1 MVCVTRS
8 KTSKPDVLR
17 NYESEHPTQANYK
30 CTIWEAASATAAAP
44 MFFDAVKLKAGG
56 ETWCDGGLHRNN
68 PIHVALAQL
77 GLETEWRNQP
87 IGCVLSLGTGAP
99 QIKEVSGNL
108 AKFLKHSVEMMTDSE
123 KIADEFAIS
132 KDGQELAD
140 SQRYF
145 RFSVIQGMEVLQMD
159 EFKETERM
167 RSLTDY
173 YLGKIGSGKEVQQC
187 AKSLLWPDHNR

>member
-1 MVCVTRS
+1 MVCVTRK

-17 NYESEHPTQANYK
+17 NYESEHPTQENYK

-44 MFFDAVKLKAGG
+44 MFFKAVKFKAGG

-68 PIHVALAQL
+68 PINVGLAQL
-77 GLETEWRNQP
+77 GLETEWKDKP

-108 AKFLKHSVEMMTDSE
+108 AKFLKGSVDIMTDSE

-132 KDGQELAD
+132 KGGRELAD
-140 SQRYF
+140 SRRYF

-167 RSLTDY
+167 KALTVE
-173 YLGKIGSGKEVQQC
+173 YLSKIVSGNKVQRC
-187 AKSLLWPDHNR
+187 ARSLLWLDQNC

>member
-8 KTSKPDVLR
+8 KISKPDVLR
-17 NYESEHPTQANYK
+17 NYESEHPTQENYK

-44 MFFDAVKLKAGG
+44 MFFEAVKFKSGG

-68 PIHVALAQL
+68 PINVALAERE
-77 GLETEWRNQP
+77 LETDWKDKP

-108 AKFLKHSVEMMTDSE
+108 AKFLKGSIEIMTDAE

-132 KDGQELAD
+132 KVGRELAD
-140 SQRYF
+140 SRRYF
-145 RFSVIQGMEVLQMD
+145 RFSVVQGMETLQMD
-159 EFKETERM
+159 EFQETERM
-167 RSLTDY
+167 KSLTTH
-173 YLGKIGSGKEVQQC
+173 YLSKIGSGSEVERC
-187 AKSLLWPDHNR
+187 AKSLLWPDQNC

>member
-1 MVCVTRS
+1 MVCVTRK

-44 MFFDAVKLKAGG
+44 MFFEAVEFKAGG

-68 PIHVALAQL
+68 PINVGLAQL
-77 GLETEWRNQP
+77 GLEIEWKDKP

-108 AKFLKHSVEMMTDSE
+108 AKFLKGSVDIMTDSE

-140 SQRYF
+140 SRRYF
-145 RFSVIQGMEVLQMD
+145 RFSVVQGMEVLQMD

-167 RSLTDY
+167 KSLTDL
-173 YLGKIGSGKEVQQC
+173 YLSKIGSGNEVQRC
-187 AKSLLWPDHNR
+187 ARSLLWPDQNC

>member
-1 MVCVTRS
+1 MVCVTRK

-17 NYESEHPTQANYK
+17 NYESEHPTQANYE

-44 MFFDAVKLKAGG
+44 MFFEAVKFKAGG

-68 PIHVALAQL
+68 PINIALAQL
-77 GLETEWRNQP
+77 GLETEWSHKP

-108 AKFLKHSVEMMTDSE
+108 AKFLRGSVDIMTDSE

-132 KDGQELAD
+132 KDGQEL
-140 SQRYF
+140 SNSRRYF
-145 RFSVIQGMEVLQMD
+145 RFSVVQGMEVLQMD
-159 EFKETERM
+159 EFNETERM
-167 RSLTDY
+167 KSLTDL
-173 YLGKIGSGKEVQQC
+173 YLSKIRSGNEVQRC
-187 AKSLLWPDHNR
+187 AKSLLWPDQNC